1 MPWIDL
7 SILEWILVMLCAML
21 VGISKSGV
29 AGAGIVV
36 IPVLAGIFGGRPS
49 TGFLLPMLVMADI
62 MAVWYYNRH
71 AQWSY
76 LLRLFP
82 WTVAGI
88 GIGLWVGDV
97 VDDRAFKQLIGVIIF
112 VCLALMVWQ
121 DIKKKRI
128 SVPDTWWFSGMTGLA
143 GGFATMIGNAAGPLM
158 AVYLLSIHLPK
169 NHYIGTAAWFF
180 LLINVFK
187 LPLHYFI
194 WETIMPSTL
203 LANVAM
209 LPMIAVGAGAGIWVV
224 QKFPERAY
232 RIFIIVTTGISSL
245 IMLF

>member
-158 AVYLLSIHLPK
+158 AVYLLSMHLPK